1 MEYKV
6 EQLQK
11 RALCFILNDF
21 DKSYPETLAEAKKNT
36 LVLYRL
42 KKMAIMMYKGFYN
55 LDPEYINDRYQIK
68 NVHYNL
74 RDNYK
79 FKVNHFKKKHGF
91 NSILYTGVKL
101 WNSLPV
107 NFKTC
112 DNINAFKRCLDNLEC
127 MNDKCVKCHEFLYH
141 V

>member
-11 RALCFILNDF
+11 WALCFILNDF

-42 KKMAIMMYKGFYN
+42 KKMAIKMYKGFYN

-74 RDNYK
+74 IDNYK
-79 FKVNHFKKKHGF
+79 FKVNHFKKKTWF
-91 NSILYTGVKL
+91 
-101 WNSLPV
+101 
-107 NFKTC
+107 
-112 DNINAFKRCLDNLEC
+112 
-127 MNDKCVKCHEFLYH
+127 
-141 V
+141 